1 MCYIHLKFFIFWHK
15 GIYAYCLTQA
25 YSLHPKKTNLVLNIM
40 FSSTTNLDMIMSRY
54 VIVENV

>member
-1 MCYIHLKFFIFWHK
+1 MHIASHK
-15 GIYAYCLTQA
+15 HTHSI
-25 YSLHPKKTNLVLNIM
+25 PKKTNLVLNIM